1 MWPSSSSSTQRQ
13 APPLPPPPPS
23 STRQSSSC
31 SEMVRHMI
39 SLPRSIIGGVSK
51 AMASRIGSF
60 RGGSTSSNRLQD
72 HSNSSHHHGPMLPVN
87 NFTNNNVPEEWA
99 FLDSFERSYG
109 IHHPF
114 FYACRF
120 MEALKIAE
128 QDHKLLF
135 IYLHSPDHPF
145 TGPFCTST
153 LCLDLVVQFLDANFV
168 SWGGLASREE
178 GLQMATALQVDT
190 FPFCA
195 VVAPAL
201 VDNIVIL
208 KKVHGPVSP
217 CELVEI
223 LQRIIEEQGDAFRVS
238 EYNKSLEERK
248 KIEEDR
254 RIREEQDAAYI
265 ASLQIDKVRMRMV
278 VPSNG
283 HDNVLRE
290 LVVEEPVKRTSSRH
304 EAQDN
309 HGKEKANANQI
320 TNTRQ
325 LHTHKVK
332 EGKKDAPRKETTA
345 HGRDLQATKILV
357 RLPNGERRE
366 QSFQATDTIHSIY
379 KYIDSLRLPGIGSY
393 KLISGFPRRVYGHE
407 QMRVTLKDAGLHPR
421 ASVFIELVR

>member
-1 MWPSSSSSTQRQ
+1 MLPPSSSSTQRR
-13 APPLPPPPPS
+13 APPPS
-23 STRQSSSC
+23 TRLSSSC

-51 AMASRIGSF
+51 AMASRLGSF
-60 RGGSTSSNRLQD
+60 GSGSTSSNRPQD
-72 HSNSSHHHGPMLPVN
+72 HSISSHHHGPMLPVYN
-87 NFTNNNVPEEWA
+87 ATNNNVPEEWA
-99 FLDSFERSYG
+99 FLASFEISYG

-114 FYACRF
+114 FYAFRF

-145 TGPFCTST
+145 TGPFCAST
-153 LCLDLVVQFLDANFV
+153 LCSDLAVQFLDANFI

-201 VDNIVIL
+201 GDNIVIL
-208 KKVHGPVSP
+208 EKVLGPVSP

-223 LQRIIEEQGDAFRVS
+223 LQRIIEEQGAAFGVS
-238 EYNKSLEERK
+238 KHNKAIEEEK

-265 ASLQIDKVRMRMV
+265 ASLQIDKEK
-278 VPSNG
+278 
-283 HDNVLRE
+283 DNVLRE

-304 EAQDN
+304 EAHNN
-309 HGKEKANANQI
+309 HSKENTNASHV
-320 TNTRQ
+320 TNTKQ
-325 LHTHKVK
+325 LHSSKAK
-332 EGKKDAPRKETTA
+332 EGKKDAPRKETIA

-357 RLPNGERRE
+357 RLPNGERKE
-366 QSFQATDTIHSIY
+366 QSFQSTDTVHSVY

-393 KLISGFPRRVYGHE
+393 KLIFGFPRRVYGPE
-407 QMRVTLKDAGLHPR
+407 QMRMTLKDAGLHPR
-421 ASVFIELVR
+421 ASLFLELVN